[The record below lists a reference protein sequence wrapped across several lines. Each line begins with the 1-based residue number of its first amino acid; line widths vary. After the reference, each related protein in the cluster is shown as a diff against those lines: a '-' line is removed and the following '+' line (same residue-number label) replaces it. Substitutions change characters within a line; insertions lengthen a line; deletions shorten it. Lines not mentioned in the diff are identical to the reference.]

1 MILVDKNIKK
11 LISEN
16 KLIVSGYKEENL
28 KGIAYELTIDSIYN
42 SEKNAVSSLDLKPG
56 DITYIKTNEEI
67 SLPENITARI
77 IERNSVMRIGLKV
90 DGPQYIS
97 FAFKIFL
104 IQLLRLQTVSIS
116 HKFCLNS
123 YQKFL
128 NKLTTNKT
136 AHLLKTKKI
145 SSEAAVTSLNTT
157 KLSKNSMIQKKI
169 LNL

>member
-90 DGPQYIS
+90 DGPQYIPCHKT
-97 FAFKIFL
+97 FCFL
-104 IQLLRLQTVSIS
+104 RVQNIS
-116 HKFCLNS
+116 L
-123 YQKFL
+123 Y
-128 NKLTTNKT
+128 
-136 AHLLKTKKI
+136 
-145 SSEAAVTSLNTT
+145 
-157 KLSKNSMIQKKI
+157 
-169 LNL
+169 